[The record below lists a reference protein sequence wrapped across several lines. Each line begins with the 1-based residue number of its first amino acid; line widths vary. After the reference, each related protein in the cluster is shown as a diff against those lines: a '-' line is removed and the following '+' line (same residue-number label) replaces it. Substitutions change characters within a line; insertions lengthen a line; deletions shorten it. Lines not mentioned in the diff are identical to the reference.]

1 MAQHLSAWEHLEKLV
16 WSDVLLVVVVLLLAR
31 LLIMAMRWNLRR
43 IAEKTSPHRRLQ
55 ILRIMPIARLL
66 IGVAAVTVI
75 VPILINPT
83 VPNILA
89 LSAGLAVALAYTL
102 KDYGSSFVGGL
113 VTVLENTYQPG
124 DWISVDGAYGEVRS
138 ISGRALHIITADDT
152 TVTIPH
158 SRLWTSTISND
169 TSGSRSMLCIANFYL
184 HPDHDASAAQKNL
197 REMAA
202 SSSYRL
208 SESKVTVVVMEK
220 PWGTHYRVKAY
231 VKESREQFLFVTDLT
246 IRGKDVLRQMNIRFA
261 QAPYAEMEA
270 S

>member
-89 LSAGLAVALAYTL
+89 LSAG
-102 KDYGSSFVGGL
+102 S
-113 VTVLENTYQPG
+113 P
-124 DWISVDGAYGEVRS
+124 
-138 ISGRALHIITADDT
+138 
-152 TVTIPH
+152 
-158 SRLWTSTISND
+158 SR
-169 TSGSRSMLCIANFYL
+169 
-184 HPDHDASAAQKNL
+184 
-197 REMAA
+197 
-202 SSSYRL
+202 
-208 SESKVTVVVMEK
+208 
-220 PWGTHYRVKAY
+220 
-231 VKESREQFLFVTDLT
+231 
-246 IRGKDVLRQMNIRFA
+246 
-261 QAPYAEMEA
+261 
-270 S
+270 